1 WLRYEPSVFVLHPAL
16 ASRRGI
22 PSRSKPICHA
32 HPEQDWLLRYFTRDN
47 VALLA
52 GLYDLDGDRFAEA
65 RFNDQL
71 WPLILADL
79 RLAYY
84 HTLSQVRPEAFA
96 GDPGQLREAIAEA
109 VSLHLTRR
117 TWHETHPQAA
127 ARETSTSPQ
136 PDADTSAAATAKIGR
151 TSTADTS

>member
-1 WLRYEPSVFVLHPAL
+1 P
-16 ASRRGI
+16 
-22 PSRSKPICHA
+22 K
-32 HPEQDWLLRYFTRDN
+32 QDWPLRYFTQDN

-52 GLYDLDGDRFAEA
+52 GLDDLDGDRFAEA

-109 VSLHLTRR
+109 VSRHLTRR
-117 TWHETHPQAA
+117 AWRETHPQAA
-127 ARETSTSPQ
+127 ARDTSPSPQ
-136 PDADTSAAATAKIGR
+136 PTAGTNTAASTSAGTDSAPS
-151 TSTADTS
+151 TSAGTNSL